1 MTTPTD
7 PAPAT
12 HTSAGSAPAPPSLA
26 YLPVA
31 LFTTV
36 MGVAG
41 LALAWAKASALA
53 GAPALPALCLRGVAT
68 ALYVV
73 LFVLYAL
80 KALRYPAQVAAE
92 RAHPVQVNFFPAI
105 STGMVLLSIAWL
117 PTLPGVAHGLWSVGA
132 AAHLVLTLHAVG
144 SWIFH
149 PHYSIQHASPAWFIP
164 AVGNVLMPIV
174 GMQWAPPDISWF
186 FFSIGVV
193 FWLVLMT
200 IVLYRLFFHEPL
212 PPPMRPTLA
221 ILLAPPSAG
230 CVAYLALTGQV
241 DGFARVLYSMALFV
255 FLLLASHVRQFARL
269 PFSTAA
275 WGYSFPLAAFTMASF
290 EMAHRSAY
298 AWYAV
303 LAWAGLALLTV
314 VVTWLAWRTLRAA
327 LHGQFSRPQ

>member
-1 MTTPTD
+1 M
-7 PAPAT
+7 
-12 HTSAGSAPAPPSLA
+12 
-26 YLPVA
+26 A

-53 GAPALPALCLRGVAT
+53 GAPALPGLCLRGVAT
-68 ALYVV
+68 ALYVF

-117 PTLPGVAHGLWSVGA
+117 PTLPGLAHVLWSVGA
-132 AAHLVLTLHAVG
+132 AAHLVLTLLAVG

-164 AVGNVLMPIV
+164 AVGNILMPIV

-186 FFSIGVV
+186 FFSIGLV

-200 IVLYRLFFHEPL
+200 IVFYRLFFHEPL

-230 CVAYLALTGQV
+230 FVAYMALTGQV
-241 DGFARVLYSMALFV
+241 DGLARVLYSMALFV

-275 WGYSFPLAAFTMASF
+275 WGYSFPLAAFTMASL
-290 EMAHRSAY
+290 EMAHRSAS

-303 LAWAGLALLTV
+303 LAWALLALLSV
-314 VVTWLAWRTLRAA
+314 VVSWLAWLTLRAA
-327 LHGQFSRPQ
+327 VRGQFARPQ

>member
-1 MTTPTD
+1 MTAPTD
-7 PAPAT
+7 PAPAPP
-12 HTSAGSAPAPPSLA
+12 AGPGCAPQPPSLA

-41 LALAWAKASALA
+41 LGLAWAKASVLA
-53 GAPALPALCLRGVAT
+53 GAPALPALCLRWVAT
-68 ALYVV
+68 LLYVL

-80 KALRYPAQVAAE
+80 KWLRHPAQVAAE

-117 PTLPGVAHGLWSVGA
+117 PTLPVVAHLLWGVGA
-132 AAHLVLTLHAVG
+132 AAHLALTLLAVG

-164 AVGNVLMPIV
+164 AVGNILMPIV
-174 GMQWAPPDISWF
+174 GMQWAPADISWF

-230 CVAYLALTGQV
+230 FVAYMALAGQV

-255 FLLLASHVRQFARL
+255 FLLLASHLRQFARL

-275 WGYSFPLAAFTMASF
+275 WAYSFPLAAFTMASL
-290 EMAHRSAY
+290 EMAHRSPFVG
-298 AWYAV
+298 YAV
-303 LAWAGLALLTV
+303 LAWALLALLSV
-314 VVTWLAWRTLRAA
+314 VVSWLAWLTLRATVQ
-327 LHGQFSRPQ
+327 GQFSRPS

>member
-1 MTTPTD
+1 MTAPAD
-7 PAPAT
+7 PAAATPAGPGCT
-12 HTSAGSAPAPPSLA
+12 PPPPSLA

-53 GAPALPALCLRGVAT
+53 GAPALPGLCLRWAAT
-68 ALYVV
+68 ALYVF

-80 KALRYPAQVAAE
+80 KGLRYPAQVAAE

-117 PTLPGVAHGLWSVGA
+117 PTLPGVAHVLWSVGA
-132 AAHLVLTLHAVG
+132 AAHLALTLLSVG

-164 AVGNVLMPIV
+164 AVGNILMPIV

-186 FFSIGVV
+186 FFSIGLV

-230 CVAYLALTGQV
+230 FVAYLALTGQV
-241 DGFARVLYSMALFV
+241 DGFARVLYSMALFM

-275 WGYSFPLAAFTMASF
+275 WGYSFPLAALTMASL
-290 EMAHRSAY
+290 EMAHRSAS

-303 LAWAGLALLTV
+303 LAWALLALLSV
-314 VVTWLAWRTLRAA
+314 LVSWLAWLTLRAA
-327 LHGQFSRPQ
+327 ARGQFARP